1 MEAPRD
7 SMTDSFPAG
16 CRFDLG
22 GPGQILFG
30 SGRISEAVPL
40 CCELGSNIL
49 IVTGSSTRYAKSIE
63 EALRTQGANTAVF
76 SSSSEPTLQDVEG
89 GLAAAKSVHATVVL
103 AIGGGA
109 AIDLG
114 KAVAAMLPQ
123 PGALLDY
130 LEVIG
135 SGRPLH
141 APSAPFIAIPTTAG
155 TGAEA
160 TKNAVLTSVAHR
172 VKVSLRHPTMFP
184 KIAIID
190 PALMLS
196 LPRDITASSGV
207 DALTQLMEAYVSTK
221 AQPMTDIL
229 CAAAIPIAAKAL
241 PDACANGA
249 DIKSREEMAFAA
261 LNSGIALAN
270 AGLGA
275 VHGFAA
281 PIGGLYQ
288 AAHGAVCAALLAPV
302 WSMNLRIITRANASA
317 QLQRFTE
324 VARWLTADSKAT
336 AYDAIPWLHHLSK
349 SLNIRSL
356 AALGVTQSDLPGIA
370 DAAAKASSM
379 KGNPVILSE
388 AQRLQILEEAL

>member
-1 MEAPRD
+1 
-7 SMTDSFPAG
+7 
-16 CRFDLG
+16 
-22 GPGQILFG
+22 
-30 SGRISEAVPL
+30 
-40 CCELGSNIL
+40 
-49 IVTGSSTRYAKSIE
+49 
-63 EALRTQGANTAVF
+63 
-76 SSSSEPTLQDVEG
+76 
-89 GLAAAKSVHATVVL
+89 
-103 AIGGGA
+103 
-109 AIDLG
+109 
-114 KAVAAMLPQ
+114 
-123 PGALLDY
+123 
-130 LEVIG
+130 
-135 SGRPLH
+135 
-141 APSAPFIAIPTTAG
+141 
-155 TGAEA
+155 
-160 TKNAVLTSVAHR
+160 
-172 VKVSLRHPTMFP
+172 
-184 KIAIID
+184 
-190 PALMLS
+190 
-196 LPRDITASSGV
+196 
-207 DALTQLMEAYVSTK
+207 
-221 AQPMTDIL
+221 
-229 CAAAIPIAAKAL
+229 
-241 PDACANGA
+241 
-249 DIKSREEMAFAA
+249 MAFAA

-324 VARWLTADSKAT
+324 VARWLTTDSKAT